1 VSPCVLIVDDDAL
14 TRESLSLALSEEGY
28 AVAEA
33 PDGAAA
39 LARLHSGPMPQL
51 VVLDLMMPVMD
62 GWQFL
67 VERQK
72 VSGARAIPLV
82 VLTASRGLD
91 APGLRAMGAEEI
103 IEKPAATE
111 DVLTAVRRYCP
122 PK

>member
-1 VSPCVLIVDDDAL
+1 MSRCVLIVDDDAL

-39 LARLHSGPMPQL
+39 LARLRSGPMAHL
-51 VVLDLMMPVMD
+51 MVLDLMMPVMD

-67 VERQK
+67 VERLK
-72 VSGARAIPLV
+72 VSGATAVPLL

-91 APGLRAMGAEEI
+91 GPGLRALGAEEI

-111 DVLTAVRRYCP
+111 DVLAAVRRYCP

>member
-1 VSPCVLIVDDDAL
+1 MSCILIVDDDAV

-39 LARLHSGPMPQL
+39 LARLHSGQMPQL

-67 VERQK
+67 VERRK
-72 VSGARAIPLV
+72 VAGATAVPLL

-111 DVLTAVRRYCP
+111 DVLAAVRRYCP
-122 PK
+122 RT